1 MLIHHLRMTTS
12 GAGGNMSH
20 RATSGRVIVAKPHRR
35 VIGNGITSA
44 VYDTDLGVIKIEL
57 TPRRLRSYA
66 TKKDCFYIDIHASL

>member
-44 VYDTDLGVIKIEL
+44 VYDTDLGVIKP
-57 TPRRLRSYA
+57 TRLLQHIRI
-66 TKKDCFYIDIHASL
+66 KKSALPKKYISFD